1 MWLEPKS
8 GTRTASECATNVF
21 TTQLHAVLD
30 KTKKIFFSL
39 LSPRVCT

>member
-21 TTQLHAVLD
+21 TTQMNGVLD
-30 KTKKIFFSL
+30 KTKKIIFS
-39 LSPRVCT
+39 